1 MYDVPCHA
9 WPDNLSC
16 KRVLRQHLYSIL
28 NKNILSK
35 NRKSYHLHGNPFK
48 IYMTSQ
54 NSLHNCHYS
63 KSNKILTRLR
73 LGLSLLL
80 QEAKIVFK
88 TFLIQYAFAAK
99 YWNFLKIIET
109 YPNYLQ
115 KKDDSHEYSQAYWS
129 EYFELE

>member
-54 NSLHNCHYS
+54 KSLHNCHYS
-63 KSNKILTRLR
+63 KSNKILTIETWPKFTIARGKHSFQDIFNPIR
-73 LGLSLLL
+73 
-80 QEAKIVFK
+80 I
-88 TFLIQYAFAAK
+88 K

-109 YPNYLQ
+109 YPNCLQ